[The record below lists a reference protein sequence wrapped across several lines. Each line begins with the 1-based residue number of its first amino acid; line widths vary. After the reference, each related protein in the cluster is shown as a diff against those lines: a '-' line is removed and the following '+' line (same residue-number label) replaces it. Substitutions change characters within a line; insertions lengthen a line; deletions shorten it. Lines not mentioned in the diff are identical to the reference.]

1 MPKFTLKQNELLEFL
16 AFDCNFSSNL
26 DRCMLFKNKYSNY
39 PFMQDAVERTKVN
52 PFIY

>member
-26 DRCMLFKNKYSNY
+26 DAYYLKNKYSNY
-39 PFMQDAVERTKVN
+39 PFMKDAVERTKVN